1 MTAEIARAVSETS
14 DDAQIRAGLERF
26 VAMLLERNAATNL
39 TAARDPA
46 AVIAHVRDSFG
57 LVRYVGETHVDI
69 GSGGGF
75 PGLVLAIATRRP
87 TTLVES
93 LAKKAAFLREV
104 AADLG
109 LPVDVVCDRAEDV
122 GRDPAFRERFAT
134 ATARAVAGVTT
145 VLELAVPLLEIGGR
159 ALLQRGRYSALE
171 RASAHDAALVL
182 GAEVAAEYAVDDEG
196 LVTERAPGED
206 GRRLLVVAKRLA
218 TGPRFPRRAGIPA
231 KRPLCAAASSL
242 PDG

>member
-1 MTAEIARAVSETS
+1 MISEIARAVAETS
-14 DDAQIRAGLERF
+14 GDPEIRAGLERF
-26 VAMLLERNAATNL
+26 VALLLERNAATNL
-39 TAARDPA
+39 TAARDPE
-46 AVIAHVRDSFG
+46 AVMAHVRDSLG
-57 LVRYVGETHVDI
+57 LVPLLGDTHVDI

-75 PGLVLAIATRRP
+75 PGLVLAIATREP

-104 AADLG
+104 VRDLD
-109 LPVDVVCDRAEDV
+109 LPVEIVCGRAEDV

-134 ATARAVAGVTT
+134 ATARAVGGITT
-145 VLELAVPLLEIGGR
+145 VLELTIPLLRVGGR

-182 GAEVAAEYAVDDEG
+182 GAEVVGEYPVDEDGVVAAHTA
-196 LVTERAPGED
+196 GED
-206 GRRLLVVAKRLA
+206 GRRLVVVIKRLP

-231 KRPLCAAASSL
+231 KRPLCAAPSTVF
-242 PDG
+242 DG